1 MLGMGSM
8 RMDDSMQAREKFTT
22 RMAIAGAFVRVL
34 VVANA
39 LSVAA
44 GFQSL
49 AQTQPP
55 APPAA
60 PTTQAPPDLPK
71 AYMPGLGEF
80 MLVIQAHH
88 AKLWLAARARNWAL
102 AEYQLSEMKEVL
114 SDVQDLVPTYKKVP
128 VGQMIDAITTGAIA
142 ELEKA
147 VDEKKFPK
155 FAIAYNKLTA
165 ACNDCH
171 KAASRGFIVIH
182 RPTRS
187 AFPNQDFRPA
197 RR

>member
-1 MLGMGSM
+1 MGSM
-8 RMDDSMQAREKFTT
+8 SLDNPMQTREKLTARKT
-22 RMAIAGAFVRVL
+22 IAAAFVL
-34 VVANA
+34 VVALAIA
-39 LSVAA
+39 LSIAA
-44 GFQSL
+44 GMQSL
-49 AQTQPP
+49 AQTQPS
-55 APPAA
+55 APPAV
-60 PTTQAPPDLPK
+60 PNKQAVPDLPK

-88 AKLWLAARARNWAL
+88 AKLWFAAWARNWAL

-114 SDVQDLVPTYKKVP
+114 SDVQELVPTYKKVP
-128 VGQMIDAITTGAIA
+128 VGQMIDAITTGALA
-142 ELEKA
+142 KLEKA
-147 VDEKKFPK
+147 VDEKKFAK

-182 RPTRS
+182 RPARS